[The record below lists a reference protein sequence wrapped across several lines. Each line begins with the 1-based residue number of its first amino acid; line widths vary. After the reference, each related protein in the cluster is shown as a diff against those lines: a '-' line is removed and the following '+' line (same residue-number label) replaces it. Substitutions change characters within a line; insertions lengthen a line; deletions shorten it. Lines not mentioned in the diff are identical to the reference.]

1 MVTSNWHPFNIV
13 CMISLLTICVI
24 WWQCSSNDTTPQIIE
39 HAKGSTGRCNDES
52 KHNGQISL
60 WLVKCK
66 TFSSSSTAPCRENL
80 DILYMSRKSLHD
92 VTLHGFQSFQDV
104 VGQTLQ
110 ICTYIYTPCC
120 LHQLMSVLAFFWTPL
135 SNPLLNI
142 CIGIPLAS
150 SIGIYIWKQHIAC
163 SISRVGQ
170 LKNLLFQ
177 CHLSSPH

>member
-1 MVTSNWHPFNIV
+1 
-13 CMISLLTICVI
+13 
-24 WWQCSSNDTTPQIIE
+24 
-39 HAKGSTGRCNDES
+39 
-52 KHNGQISL
+52 
-60 WLVKCK
+60 
-66 TFSSSSTAPCRENL
+66 
-80 DILYMSRKSLHD
+80 
-92 VTLHGFQSFQDV
+92 
-104 VGQTLQ
+104 
-110 ICTYIYTPCC
+110 
-120 LHQLMSVLAFFWTPL
+120 MSVLAFFWTPL